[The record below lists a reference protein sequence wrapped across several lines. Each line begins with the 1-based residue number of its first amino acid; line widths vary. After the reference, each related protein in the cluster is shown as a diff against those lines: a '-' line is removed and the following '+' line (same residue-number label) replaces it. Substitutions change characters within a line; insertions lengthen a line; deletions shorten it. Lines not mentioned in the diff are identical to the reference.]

1 MPVMLPPSP
10 MKGQL
15 PACSGRDLRVLLDLS
30 VGLDRWR
37 PVASRD
43 TGVHSCQALVA
54 MEYKGVFMEDTIQ
67 SSTPVAEAEPLE
79 LNVEESTGSARKI
92 SVSIPQSRIKSK
104 YETVMQTLLKD
115 ASLPGFRKGRVPR
128 RLLEK
133 RFKSDIQNDLRSQ
146 IVSESMSEAI
156 EKNHLQPI
164 SEPKFVPEMPEV
176 PETGDMKFT
185 VEFEVLPEFTLPD
198 LSAVELKKPALAVT
212 EERMTLAKEH
222 LRGNLAE
229 IREVPE
235 IGDAD
240 DHIDADITILD
251 QAGVVIEKIPHRH
264 VHFTPEFV
272 IEGFRIEGFDGH
284 LRGAKAGS
292 PVRIEVT
299 VPADFKR
306 EDLRGQKATLELH
319 ITSISRRVKPE
330 LTEELAKA
338 NGFDDLNDLN
348 ESLRRAIEDR
358 LMSESARLLRE
369 QVADKLRE
377 MIQVEVPP
385 SLLSRATAQL
395 AQSVMQQ
402 AAQAGRSPQLTAEMV
417 ERMRAAA
424 EPRAKID
431 AIVMRLADRFGV
443 DVQDGEVNAEVAMI
457 ADMNG
462 MRPELLLSRM
472 AKGGQLDSLRS
483 ELLQRKVLDRV
494 VEQCKT
500 IEVDEAQWKQEQDE
514 LRAAAQASIP
524 GETPEPAVSPAPQA

>member
-1 MPVMLPPSP
+1 
-10 MKGQL
+10 
-15 PACSGRDLRVLLDLS
+15 
-30 VGLDRWR
+30 
-37 PVASRD
+37 
-43 TGVHSCQALVA
+43 
-54 MEYKGVFMEDTIQ
+54 MEDTIQ
-67 SSTPVAEAEPLE
+67 SSTTAAEAEPLQI
-79 LNVEESTGSARKI
+79 NVEESTGVTRKV
-92 SVSIPQSRIKSK
+92 SVTIPESRIKSK
-104 YETVMQTLLKD
+104 YDTVMQTLLKD
-115 ASLPGFRKGRVPR
+115 AALPGFRKGRVPR

-156 EKNHLQPI
+156 EKHHLQPI
-164 SEPKFVPEMPEV
+164 SEPKFVPEVPEV
-176 PETGDMKFT
+176 PETGAMNFT

-198 LSAVELKKPALAVT
+198 LSAVELKKPTLAVT
-212 EERMTLAKEH
+212 EERMSLAKEH
-222 LRGNLAE
+222 LRGNLADMQ
-229 IREVPE
+229 EVPE

-240 DHIDADITILD
+240 DHIDTDITILD
-251 QAGVVIEKIPHRH
+251 QAGAVIEKIPHRH

-284 LRGAKAGS
+284 LRGARTGS
-292 PVRIEVT
+292 PVRIDVT
-299 VPADFKR
+299 VPPDFKR
-306 EDLRGQKATLELH
+306 EDLRGQKATLEFH
-319 ITSISRRVKPE
+319 ITSIRRRVKPE

-338 NGFDDLNDLN
+338 NGFDGLNDLN

-358 LMSESARLLRE
+358 LKSEAARLLRE
-369 QVADKLRE
+369 QAAEKLRE

-402 AAQAGRSPQLTAEMV
+402 ATQAGQQPQLTAEMV
-417 ERMRAAA
+417 DRMRAAA

-431 AIVMRLADRFGV
+431 VIVMRLADRFGV

-462 MRPELLLSRM
+462 MRPELLLNRM
-472 AKGGQLDSLRS
+472 AKGGQLDALRS

-500 IEVDEAQWKQEQDE
+500 VDVDEAQWKQEQDQ
-514 LRAAAQASIP
+514 LRAATQTSVP
-524 GETPEPAVSPAPQA
+524 VETPELAASPAPQT